1 MNESA
6 SRMSSN
12 ARDLLLLLAVT
23 GAAIGGLALNREW
36 RMAQRE
42 RRLWTAI
49 SIGVSVL
56 GLFAPV
62 ALG

>member
-1 MNESA
+1 
-6 SRMSSN
+6 MSSN
-12 ARDLLLLLAVT
+12 AKDLLLLLAVT
-23 GAAIGGLALNREW
+23 GTAIGGMALHREW
-36 RMAQRE
+36 RRAQRE